1 MKVAVH
7 LSSCPACNT
16 PTDVGQRFCRRC
28 GIQLMPPPPSIDE
41 ESPIE
46 VEPSSS
52 RLWILVLALVAVLFL
67 LLGGV
72 AALVVADASDTPTQP
87 PSTSVDGVSAATSP

>member
-1 MKVAVH
+1 MEAAIDM
-7 LSSCPACNT
+7 SSCPACNT
-16 PTDVGQRFCRRC
+16 RTDGGQRFCRRC
-28 GIQLMPPPPSIDE
+28 GIQLVPPPPSIE
-41 ESPIE
+41 ETSPFA
-46 VEPSSS
+46 VEPSTS

-87 PSTSVDGVSAATSP
+87 PSTSVDGVSAATNP